1 MEKMKK
7 VYIIGAGPSGLITG
21 WELAKKGISVVIFE
35 KSGITGGMCRS
46 WEDSGYILDTGP
58 HIYHTPEEHL
68 SNLWKI
74 FFGDILIEGDFWSK
88 NTVDGNINNL
98 VDYPLSWESINNFS
112 SEVREQIHR
121 ELQTKNQDKSI
132 GATSFSEYVN
142 NLVGPTLAKMFFTKY
157 PQKLWGIPTTNLT
170 AEWAPKRIEIREK
183 ITPFYISQYAAVG
196 KFGTGCVYD
205 RIRDEILKLGG
216 EIKLNEGVSSIEIEA
231 NSCVAINTT
240 KNKSYPITDEVIVS
254 TMPITLLGKMMGIK
268 TSLQF
273 RGIAT
278 VHIGIKTTNLKW
290 PEGIHWLYFDKSEL
304 FFNRVTNSTSLTPF
318 VSPENYSLLS
328 IESTY
333 TKGDHFDMI
342 PSNEIIETVIKQAET
357 TGLFSPNSVEFKSIN
372 KEHFVYPLQFPGYQ
386 DDLSKLTAKVDSIHN
401 LYSIGTGGNFNYAD
415 SQVIFNK
422 AFDLVDIITN
432 KYSTFTQT
440 VKKKPRIEF
449 KRNFKIKNVSVGID
463 NVPPIVI
470 AEIGLNHNGNMDLAY
485 KLIEEAVDC
494 GIKFVKLQAYSS
506 GNSRVSNKVKSANYV
521 EKITE
526 QEETLSQMFDK
537 YNLDKKEQIKLFE
550 YARSKDLIIFSTPFD
565 IESADFLENE
575 LNPDC
580 YKIASVDLVN
590 LPLIAHVASFGK
602 PMILS
607 CGMSSLAEIE
617 DALDTISSCENDEV
631 ILLHCISNYPA
642 PIEEMNLNVIK
653 TIQNTFKVPSG
664 LSDHSL
670 GLLASTI
677 SLANGA
683 CVIERHFTLNRLME
697 GPDHILSSEPDE
709 MRELVYI
716 AKSIKKIKGD
726 GIKRIENGEYANIN
740 TQRKCLYVNKNL
752 KTGDIIRPDDIV
764 IKGPAG
770 GILPKFLELVIGKSL
785 RESIEEDF
793 PLTWE
798 KLLK

>member
-1 MEKMKK
+1 MKK
-7 VYIIGAGPSGLITG
+7 VYIIGAGPSGLISG
-21 WELAKKGISVVIFE
+21 WELAKKGIKVVIFE

-46 WEDSGYILDTGP
+46 WEDNGYILDTGP
-58 HIYHTPEEHL
+58 HIYHTPDAKL
-68 SNLWKI
+68 SNRWKD

-88 NTVDGNINNL
+88 NTVDGDVNRLI
-98 VDYPLSWESINNFS
+98 DYPLSWESINNF
-112 SEVREQIHR
+112 ETRLKEQILE
-121 ELQTKNQDKSI
+121 ELRSKDQDKSI
-132 GATSFSEYVN
+132 GASSFSEYVN

-157 PQKLWGIPTTNLT
+157 PEKLWGIPTTELT
-170 AEWAPKRIEIREK
+170 SEWAPKRIEIREK
-183 ITPFYISQYAAVG
+183 ITPFYIGQYAAVG
-196 KFGTGCVYD
+196 KYGTGCLYD
-205 RIRDEILKLGG
+205 RIRDEIIKLGG
-216 EIKLNEGVSSIEIEA
+216 EIRLNEGVSSIDIES
-231 NSCVAINTT
+231 NTCVAINTT
-240 KNKSYPITDEVIVS
+240 ANKSYPINDETIVS
-254 TMPITLLGKMMGIK
+254 TMPITLLGKMMGINTLLK
-268 TSLQF
+268 F

-278 VHIGIKTTNLKW
+278 VYIGIKTDKLKW
-290 PEGIHWLYFDKSEL
+290 PEGIHWLYFDKTEL
-304 FFNRVTNSTSLTPF
+304 YFNRITNSTSLSPF

-333 TKGDHFDMI
+333 TKGDKFDMI
-342 PSNEIIETVIKQAET
+342 PSAELIKSVVKQAAST
-357 TGLFSPNSVEFKSIN
+357 SLFSENDIEYTAVN

-386 DDLSKLTAKVDSIHN
+386 DDLSKLTAKVDSVHN

-422 AFDLVDIITN
+422 AYDLVDIITN
-432 KYSTFTQT
+432 KYSVFTQT
-440 VKKKPRIEF
+440 VKKKQRIEF
-449 KRNFKIKNVSVGID
+449 RRNFQINDVSVGID
-463 NVPPIVI
+463 SPAPIVI

-485 KLIEEAVDC
+485 RLVDEAVDC
-494 GIKFVKLQAYSS
+494 GLKFVKLQAYSS

-521 EKITE
+521 EKITD
-526 QEETLSQMFDK
+526 QEETLCQMFDK
-537 YNLDKKEQIKLFE
+537 YNLSKADQKKIFD
-550 YARSKDLIIFSTPFD
+550 YARSKGLIIFSTPFD
-565 IESADFLENE
+565 IESGDFLNSE

-607 CGMSSLAEIE
+607 CGMSSLTEIE
-617 DALDTISSCENDEV
+617 DALDAISSTGNDRV
-631 ILLHCISNYPA
+631 ILLHCISSYPA
-642 PIEEMNLNVIK
+642 PIEEMNLNVI
-653 TIQNTFKVPSG
+653 TTLQNTFKVPSG

-709 MRELVYI
+709 MRELAYI
-716 AKSIKKIKGD
+716 AKSINKIKGD
-726 GIKRIENGEYANIN
+726 GIKRIENGEYTNIN
-740 TQRKCLYVNKNL
+740 AQRKCLYVNKDLNA
-752 KTGDIIRPDDIV
+752 GDIIRRENII

-770 GILPKFLELVIGKSL
+770 GILPKFLDLVIGKSL
-785 RESIEEDF
+785 HEPIESDF